1 MKIIQKVILLFLCA
15 IFLMNVAGAYEKE
28 SLYQL
33 PLTQKMKFKNQHNQD
48 ILLSQFQGQKTILAL
63 FFSSCR
69 YACPLILAE
78 MKKIEKS
85 LTPAQAKKIHWVMV
99 SIDPE
104 TDTPSVLNAF
114 AKQKQIEHYQL
125 LTGRNKDIRK
135 LSALLETSFR
145 KTADQNFDHA
155 ILITVLDEKGVMVH
169 QQNGNGQDLS
179 ELFKKLR

>member
-1 MKIIQKVILLFLCA
+1 MKKIMVFILLGLLLQLPLAAFDQ
-15 IFLMNVAGAYEKE
+15 K
-28 SLYQL
+28 SLYQM
-33 PLTQKMKFKNQHNQD
+33 PLKFKNQSNQEV
-48 ILLSQFQGQKTILAL
+48 LLSQFAGQKMALAL
-63 FFSSCR
+63 FFSSCQ

-78 MKKIEKS
+78 MKKIEKG

-104 TDTPSVLNAF
+104 TDTPAVLKEF

-125 LTGRNKDIRK
+125 LTGRKKDIRK

-155 ILITVLDEKGVMVH
+155 ILITVLDEKGIIVY
-169 QQNGNGQDLS
+169 QQNGNGQDLT
-179 ELFKKLR
+179 ELFKKLK